1 MCWRADTRLDE
12 RELRRL
18 RTAIG
23 THVADIAQT
32 NNDVAVVEQ
41 IVGELIGNVQRY
53 APGPFCTEV
62 HWSGDS
68 LHLAVH
74 DPGPCFAPDSVAV
87 TEPADWEAERGRGIA
102 IIKALG
108 GTVTTHRED
117 DKGCRVEV
125 ALPLNK
131 RESAVPTPPPCP
143 HDHPAARG
151 AHCPRIQ
158 KFLASPAGIHPVVEP
173 RAGSASNL
181 G

>member
-12 RELRRL
+12 RELRGV

-23 THVADIAQT
+23 THIAGIAQSESG
-32 NNDVAVVEQ
+32 APVVEQ

-74 DPGPCFAPDSVAV
+74 DPGPCFVPDDVNATGPV
-87 TEPADWEAERGRGIA
+87 DWEAERGRGIA
-102 IIKALG
+102 IIRALG
-108 GTVTTHRED
+108 GTVVTHRED

-125 ALPLNK
+125 SLQMKK
-131 RESAVPTPPPCP
+131 RGSADATPPACP
-143 HDHPAARG
+143 HGHPAAHG
-151 AHCPRIQ
+151 AHCPRIAQ
-158 KFLASPAGIHPVVEP
+158 FLASRLGSETPEP
-173 RAGSASNL
+173 EPLTNCG
-181 G
+181 